1 MPQPPDQDVK
11 RLTPTP
17 EVLRE
22 LYLLSGN
29 NCAMPDCDHVIVD
42 RKGVVVGHICHI
54 EAAMPDGP
62 RFNPKQT
69 NEDRRALSNL
79 VLMCAGHHIQ
89 IDSKKY
95 EAQWPVAA
103 VRKLKD
109 DHESKFKGLDGSL
122 KQAFKSAFVDSTASL
137 VPSEPRNCEELERLV
152 PDCKLVQSKD
162 VAKRADQIKNFVA
175 KAAKAPETE
184 RDFMLSVIKRA
195 LTLGNKDAVVSVHVD
210 DIQNAFK
217 ISAQKVKTLG
227 DGLRRYKL
235 GEADLVGTNDGDE
248 YHVTVWDPSD
258 FLNWFDLDAFC
269 RASGHKLEQFVMKL
283 KFGLLDKP

>member
-1 MPQPPDQDVK
+1 MTKPTKQTVR

-17 EVLRE
+17 AVLRE

-62 RFNPKQT
+62 RFNSKQS

-89 IDSKKY
+89 IDSVKY
-95 EAQWPVAA
+95 ENRWPVGA
-103 VRKLKD
+103 VRKLKN
-109 DHESKFKGLDGSL
+109 DHENNFKGIAGSL
-122 KQAFKSAFVDSTASL
+122 KQAFRTTFVDTTASL
-137 VPSEPRNCEELERLV
+137 APSEPSDFKELERLV
-152 PDCKLVQSKD
+152 PDCKLLGEDAK
-162 VAKRADQIKNFVA
+162 KRASQIKEFVA

-184 RDFMLSVIKRA
+184 RNFMLGVIRRA
-195 LTLGNKDAVVSVHVD
+195 ITLGSREAVVSVHVD

-217 ISAQKVKTLG
+217 ISANKLKTLG
-227 DGLRRYKL
+227 DGLRRYGL
-235 GEADLVGTNDGDE
+235 GDVDLVGTLDGDE
-248 YHVTVWDPSD
+248 YHVQIKDPSHYV
-258 FLNWFDLDAFC
+258 NWFDLNAFC
-269 RASGHKLEQFVMKL
+269 EASGYELEQFVINL
-283 KFGLLDKP
+283 KFGLLDKI

>member
-1 MPQPPDQDVK
+1 MKKSTKEATK

-17 EVLRE
+17 DVLRE

-29 NCAMPDCDHVIVD
+29 NCAMPDCDHVILD

-62 RFNPKQT
+62 RFNPNQT

-109 DHESKFKGLDGSL
+109 DHESKFKGIDGSL
-122 KQAFKSAFVDSTASL
+122 KQAFRSTFVDSTASL
-137 VPSEPRNCEELERLV
+137 VPSEPGNFEELERLV
-152 PDCKLVQSKD
+152 PNCEVHEEQAK
-162 VAKRADQIKNFVA
+162 KRASQIKRFVSR
-175 KAAKAPETE
+175 AAKAPETE

-195 LTLGNKDAVVSVHVD
+195 ITLGSRENVVSVHVD
-210 DIQNAFK
+210 DIRNAFK
-217 ISAQKVKTLG
+217 ISANKVKTLG
-227 DGLRRYKL
+227 DGLRRYRL
-235 GEADLVGTNDGDE
+235 GDVDLVGTNDGDE
-248 YHVTVWDPSD
+248 YHVQIYDPSD
-258 FLNWFDLDAFC
+258 YVNWFDIDAFC
-269 RASGHKLEQFVMKL
+269 RASGHELQEFVMHL